1 MFDIMNSK
9 QSLQKLEQTSG
20 KIKEEIS
27 LLELE
32 LIQLLNENDLL
43 ERYLDSEIDTQGL
56 NSIEIEELFLD
67 GIKYD
72 NNVNAMFKDA
82 RSAAKMLGLPIN

>member
-1 MFDIMNSK
+1 MNLK
-9 QSLQKLEQTSG
+9 QSQQKLEQTSG
-20 KIKEEIS
+20 RIKDERG

-32 LIQLLNENDLL
+32 LIQLLNDNNIL
-43 ERYLDSEIDTQGL
+43 EKYLDPEMDTQGL
-56 NSIEIEELFLD
+56 NGIEIEELFLD

-72 NNVNAMFKDA
+72 NDIGAPFKDA